1 MPHAPAPWS
10 LPTRF
15 AFRFLAAYFVVAFAS
30 AIIQLVPVVGGIGY
44 LADMALRPVYV
55 WAGKA
60 AFGVEI
66 TVFPNGS
73 GDTTYSWV
81 QVAANVSVALAVAV
95 AWSAVD
101 RRRTSYPWLKDG
113 LWTLMRF
120 VLASAMLGYGI
131 NKVFALQF
139 PPPGMQRLL
148 QQYGDSSPMGLMW
161 TFMGASPAYVMFAGW
176 METAGGLLLLFRR
189 TQLLGALLVA
199 GVMANVFVLN
209 MCYDVPVKLYSF
221 QLLCLALVIA
231 SPDAARIWSVF
242 VANRPAPP
250 ADLVGPWT
258 NPVARRAALGVKLA
272 WVAVTLPLVTWQTWQ
287 MSAVYGPGAPTGPL
301 DGTWEVTRFV
311 RDGAELAPRWDEP
324 ARWRHLTLVDQPSW
338 KVATVTHAKG
348 PNERWT
354 LAIVPGDAEGAGT
367 LELRE
372 VTQDAGSGEAPP
384 PPVASLGYRWD
395 GKDSLRVTGTLAG
408 AAIEADCRRLKPADF
423 LLMNRGFHWVN
434 EYPFNR

>member
-1 MPHAPAPWS
+1 MPPDPAPWS

-30 AIIQLVPVVGGIGY
+30 AIVQLVPVVGGVGA
-44 LADMALRPVYV
+44 LAEMALRPAYV
-55 WAGKA
+55 WVGKV
-60 AFGVEI
+60 AFGVDI

-81 QVAANVSVALAVAV
+81 QAAANVALALSAAV
-95 AWSAVD
+95 AWSVID
-101 RRRTSYPWLKDG
+101 RRRPSYPWLKDG

-176 METAGGLLLLFRR
+176 METIGGLLLLFRR
-189 TQLLGALLVA
+189 TQLLGALAVA

-209 MCYDVPVKLYSF
+209 MCYDIPVKLYSF
-221 QLLCLALVIA
+221 QLLCMALMIA
-231 SPDAARIWSVF
+231 APDAARLWDVF

-258 NPVARRAALGVKLA
+258 NPVARRVALGVKLA
-272 WVAVTLPLVTWQTWQ
+272 WVAVTVPLVVWQTWQ
-287 MSAVYGPGAPTGPL
+287 MSAMYGPGAPTGPL

-311 RDGAELAPRWDEP
+311 RDGAELPPRWDEP

-338 KVATVTHAKG
+338 KAAIVTHAKG
-348 PNERWT
+348 PNDRWT

-372 VTQDAGSGEAPP
+372 MTQAAGSGEEPP
-384 PPVASLGYRWD
+384 PPVAALAYRQE
-395 GKDSLRVTGTLAG
+395 GADSLRVTGTLAG